1 MNKAKLIEGLNE
13 TISGLTAVRDALSE
27 GGETTTAVTTP
38 AKAPKK
44 TSAAPA
50 TKTDVAPGTKGKFDP
65 DQLNS
70 MPYNE
75 FKKLAAQLG
84 VSCKGTR
91 DEIMTRVMALD
102 ITFDEKGEANVDA
115 PAETTAAPAT
125 EGKKLGG
132 KKTSKTTAPAAPEA
146 GEQKSDKS
154 AGGKR
159 GLVKKAVR
167 PAPDEFD
174 AKAKEIAGDTS
185 VEDIIAALS
194 DVGVE
199 ATADDYLTKLAAALR
214 EGKLEVDDE
223 GDEGEGDADPEA
235 EQDAEDGDIT
245 AESYF
250 SEYDPEG
257 FNDPANMSDE
267 RREAITAKMDEI
279 LTDYSEGNLAPQDV
293 QDYLTEKATQD
304 ELDLLGDDPSD
315 DEMLKA
321 YMELVKRTI
330 DNDGTE
336 HTDEGDPYEVGDVN
350 MCCAHP
356 LKHVRKTGKWVCE
369 MCGQE
374 YEADE

>member
-27 GGETTTAVTTP
+27 GETTTSVTTP
-38 AKAPKK
+38 TAKVPKK
-44 TSAAPA
+44 TTAPA
-50 TKTDVAPGTKGKFDP
+50 AKSDVTPGTKGKFDP

-91 DEIMTRVMALD
+91 DEIMARVMALD
-102 ITFDEKGEANVDA
+102 ITFDEKGEAHVNDASEA
-115 PAETTAAPAT
+115 PAPAPETKKLGRKTTAA
-125 EGKKLGG
+125 K
-132 KKTSKTTAPAAPEA
+132 PETKG
-146 GEQKSDKS
+146 GEQKSDKP

-159 GLVKKAVR
+159 GLVKKAVSS
-167 PAPDEFD
+167 APDEFD
-174 AKAKEIAGDTS
+174 AKAKEIADDTP
-185 VEDIIAALS
+185 VEDIITALH
-194 DVGVE
+194 DVKVE
-199 ATADDYLTKLAAALR
+199 ADETNYLTMLAAALR
-214 EGKLEVDDE
+214 EGKLEVE
-223 GDEGEGDADPEA
+223 NDEGEETEGGDEPE
-235 EQDAEDGDIT
+235 DDGEIT

-250 SEYDPEG
+250 PEYDPNG
-257 FNDPANMSDE
+257 YNDPDSMTDE
-267 RREAITAKMDEI
+267 RREAVTAKMDEI

-330 DNDGTE
+330 DNDGVE
-336 HTDEGDPYEVGDVN
+336 HTEAGDPYEVGDEN

-356 LKHVRKTGKWVCE
+356 LKKVNKTGKYICE
-369 MCGQE
+369 MCGTE
-374 YEADE
+374 FEASDE